1 MCAWSG
7 HAIECR
13 ITSEDPFQGFLPAT
27 GRVEVLEVP
36 AGAGVRW
43 DGGIRAG
50 FEIGRHYDP
59 LLGKL
64 VAWGPD
70 RASAVRRMAR
80 ALEELIVVGVP
91 TSVPFHQR
99 VMRHAAFLRGDLSI
113 RFVEDHPALTAG
125 VIDAEELAVV
135 AAAAALLADA
145 ERGGQPTRRTGA
157 DGRPAFSAW
166 RRAGAKWALLP

>member
-1 MCAWSG
+1 MRLDG

-27 GRVEVLEVP
+27 GRVDVLEVP

-64 VAWGPD
+64 VTWGPG
-70 RASAVRRMAR
+70 RGAAVRRMAR
-80 ALEELIVVGVP
+80 ALEELTIVGVP
-91 TSVPFHQR
+91 TGVPFHQR
-99 VMRHAAFLRGDLSI
+99 VMRHPAFRRGDLSI
-113 RFVEDHPALTAG
+113 RFIEDHPELTARD
-125 VIDAEELAVV
+125 VDAEELGVV
-135 AAAAALLADA
+135 AAAAALFADR
-145 ERGGQPTRRTGA
+145 ERGRHPAREAQA
-157 DGRPAFSAW
+157 DQRPAFSAW
-166 RRAGAKWALLP
+166 RRAGAKWAVLP